1 MPDTLFRHLSVRT
14 GSIRRGNGCLSATY
28 RRESRRAR
36 IGETATVG
44 FTRSRPSALLMI
56 RLGLYCFAGAF
67 VFSPRDHPRPL
78 GRLSN
83 EG

>member
-28 RRESRRAR
+28 RRELRRAR

-44 FTRSRPSALLMI
+44 FA
-56 RLGLYCFAGAF
+56 
-67 VFSPRDHPRPL
+67 
-78 GRLSN
+78 
-83 EG
+83 